1 MTVRRA
7 AAGWLHLGIRVP
19 LGVSLA
25 GVVALCGASCR
36 PTATSI
42 NTAAPRP
49 AAAHAIASPCPLP
62 SAGVRTIAWTAESV
76 QLPVLPAGFAV
87 TSGSSD
93 ALTSLPVTWG
103 VTGNTAGP
111 RMELRRYLG
120 TAPATTFVSIS
131 GTPVTIHGGA
141 GLVAGNPAATAS
153 AGLSEIVAWHET
165 SSVVLT
171 LTGYGISA
179 ADMMDVATALVY
191 SPGGP
196 GPLVVASTPD
206 VPTGCRVLPDGAQ
219 PRGAMVAKDALPYEL
234 GPPVAKLVLLTDLA
248 AVDPPV
254 VDCTFHLC
262 PPGLLLWVV
271 VTPVP
276 YEPEGPIAAPVA
288 SGTPGHEL
296 VAFDAHTG
304 VTLGTGETGPGLFPA
319 YWASLVDYAP

>member
-7 AAGWLHLGIRVP
+7 AAGWLRLGIRVP
-19 LGVSLA
+19 LRVSLA
-25 GVVALCGASCR
+25 GLVALCGASCR

-42 NTAAPRP
+42 STAAPRQ

-62 SAGVRTIAWTAESV
+62 SASVRTIAWTAESV
-76 QLPVLPAGFAV
+76 QLPVLPAGFGV

-93 ALTSLPVTWG
+93 ALTSMPVTWG

-111 RMELRRYLG
+111 RIELRRYLG
-120 TAPATTFVSIS
+120 TAPATTFVSIP
-131 GTPVTIHGGA
+131 GTPVTIHGGT
-141 GLVAGNPAATAS
+141 GLVAGDPR
-153 AGLSEIVAWHET
+153 AGLLQIVAWHET

-179 ADMMDVATALVY
+179 ADVMDVATALIY

-196 GPLVVASTPD
+196 GPLGVASTPD

-219 PRGAMVAKDALPYEL
+219 PRGAMVAKNSLPYEL
-234 GPPVAKLVLLTDLA
+234 APPVAKLVLLTDLA
-248 AVDPPV
+248 AVDPRL
-254 VDCTFHLC
+254 VDCTFHPC
-262 PPGLLLWVV
+262 PPGLLMWVV

-276 YEPEGPIAAPVA
+276 YEPDGPIAAPVA

-296 VAFDAHTG
+296 LAFDAHTG
-304 VTLGTGETGPGLFPA
+304 VTMGTDETGPGLFPA
-319 YWASLVDYAP
+319 YWPSLADYAP